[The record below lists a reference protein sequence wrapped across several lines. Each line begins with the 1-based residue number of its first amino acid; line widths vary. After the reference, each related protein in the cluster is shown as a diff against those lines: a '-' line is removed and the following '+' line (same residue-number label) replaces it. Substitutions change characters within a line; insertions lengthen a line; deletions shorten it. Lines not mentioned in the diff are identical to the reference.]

1 MMKTCHRAAL
11 LAATLL
17 AVTPLHASEW
27 KHEVAPYLW
36 GAALDGTTGIGNVTA
51 DVDVSFGDILDN
63 LEMAFMGVYRA
74 SRDRFSITT
83 DFVYMG
89 LGATE
94 RGPGGRLEADIDVDQ
109 LALEVNA
116 GYEVV
121 ERLTL
126 FGGLRYNDLSTE
138 VRARGPLGN
147 VVGAEG
153 DESWVDPLVGAHYSI
168 PITDVWSATLRGDI
182 GGFGVGSD
190 FAWQG
195 VASFR
200 WQITPRVGTALAYRY
215 MAMDYEDDAPR
226 GRFKYDMTI
235 SGPALGVV
243 FTF

>member
-1 MMKTCHRAAL
+1 MMKTRHRTTLFAAAL
-11 LAATLL
+11 LAAM
-17 AVTPLHASEW
+17 PLQAGEW
-27 KHEVAPYLW
+27 RHEVAPYLW
-36 GAALDGTTGIGNVTA
+36 GAALDGTSGVGNVTA
-51 DVDVSFGDILDN
+51 DVDVSFGDVLDN
-63 LEMAFMGVYRA
+63 LEMAFMGMYRA

-83 DFVYMG
+83 DLLYVG

-94 RGPGGRLEADIDVDQ
+94 RGPGGALEADIDIDQ

-116 GYEVV
+116 GYEVI

-126 FGGLRYNDLSTE
+126 FGGLRYNDLSAE

-153 DESWVDPLVGAHYSI
+153 DESWIDPLVGAHYTI
-168 PITDVWSATLRGDI
+168 PITETWSATLRGDI

-195 VASFR
+195 VATFR

-215 MAMDYEDDAPR
+215 MAMDYEDGSGR
-226 GRFKYDMTI
+226 SRFKYDMSM
-235 SGPALGVV
+235 SGPALGLV